1 MLFNV
6 DKCGLLHLGYN
17 NKEYDYKLGC
27 DVIKSSTTEKDLGVV
42 IDRSGKSSEQGILAA
57 RKANTVLGMIKR
69 NISFRSKDVIVRFY
83 KALRRLRLE
92 FFVQA
97 WCP

>member
-6 DKCGLLHLGYN
+6 DKCSVLYLGYN

-27 DVIKSSTTEKDLGVV
+27 DVIKSSATEKDLGVV
-42 IDRSGKSSEQGILAA
+42 IDRSGKSSQQCILVA

-69 NISFRSKDVIVRFY
+69 NISIKSKDVIVRF
-83 KALRRLRLE
+83 
-92 FFVQA
+92 
-97 WCP
+97 